1 MANDGTVGRNFFPLS
16 LSLSLLNT
24 DLTGCLTALW
34 PDYIWE
40 NPRKRFSIIPA
51 ERTRQ
56 CRPAPERLAPERLA
70 PERPGPR
77 RAESHRGAGARLS
90 LRKCSNR
97 TDERTSPAT
106 MRLPPPHIFILSFDL
121 VSLFLSLSL
130 SLLSLRVNPLRVK
143 LVLVRIS
150 SSFDIFFLSLPIR
163 EILQWWLLEELARE
177 EEEEETWLPHIPR
190 HR

>member
-1 MANDGTVGRNFFPLS
+1 
-16 LSLSLLNT
+16 
-24 DLTGCLTALW
+24 
-34 PDYIWE
+34 
-40 NPRKRFSIIPA
+40 
-51 ERTRQ
+51 
-56 CRPAPERLAPERLA
+56 
-70 PERPGPR
+70 
-77 RAESHRGAGARLS
+77 
-90 LRKCSNR
+90 
-97 TDERTSPAT
+97 